1 MRIRITFAKT
11 DSMRFTSHLDLHR
24 TWERTFRRARLPLAY
39 SHGFNPRPRL
49 NLASALPLGFTGSQE
64 IIDAW
69 LERNM
74 PLAEVQS
81 ALEKAA
87 PPGLQI
93 HAIQTVEEPAPALQ
107 TLLEASDYTLT
118 LEQPLPD
125 LDRRLQALLSAE
137 SLPRQRR
144 GKDYDLRPLVLE
156 LRRLPDGEDGSQR
169 LHARLSAREGATGRP
184 EEVLDALGADPLS
197 ARVNREGLLFITK
210 VDQFSSP

>member
-11 DSMRFTSHLDLHR
+11 ESMRFTSHLDLHR

-49 NLASALPLGFTGSQE
+49 NLACALPLGFTGSQE

-69 LERNM
+69 LEQSL
-74 PLAEVQS
+74 PLADIQQ
-81 ALEKAA
+81 ALAQAA
-87 PPGLQI
+87 PPGLHI
-93 HAIQTVEEPAPALQ
+93 HAIETIDEHAPALQ

-118 LEQPLPD
+118 LDERLPD
-125 LDRRLQALLSAE
+125 LDEHLQALIQAA

-156 LRRLPDGEDGSQR
+156 LRRLPDCEDGRQR
-169 LHARLSAREGATGRP
+169 IHARLKAQEGATGRP
-184 EEVLDALGADPLS
+184 EEVLEVLGADPLS
-197 ARVNREGLLFITK
+197 TLVNRDSLVIANAKLNL
-210 VDQFSSP
+210 